1 MRALC
6 HSLRAAVL
14 ALIAT
19 LACPAARHAVAQEL
33 PGNIVAS
40 TDAAT
45 VADQR
50 LVYMLVH
57 QYQQLLNAGSTE
69 AIVDLFTADAAIEWN
84 DTPTFITRQQ
94 KIDGYNALFRI
105 AKLYQLPLFMTPL
118 MFTGPSPSFAHII
131 PSELRS

>member
-19 LACPAARHAVAQEL
+19 LACPAARHAVAQKL

-69 AIVDLFTADAAIEWN
+69 AIVDLS
-84 DTPTFITRQQ
+84 
-94 KIDGYNALFRI
+94 
-105 AKLYQLPLFMTPL
+105 
-118 MFTGPSPSFAHII
+118 SPQMR
-131 PSELRS
+131 RSSGTTHRHS